1 MDKETLPRW
10 GWLLVGLFVAAMTAN
25 LFNLLVLGQA
35 GFPDEYQVITVITA
49 MAPVLIYVGVWY
61 DEERQQYWEQ
71 SQAHIVGDVVF
82 LFSGAAIGSAIAIV
96 AVADFGLRQF
106 LQDILAMVTGFM
118 LAWGLFWW
126 RNPTLYRSETDQ

>member
-25 LFNLLVLGQA
+25 LFNLLVLGRA
-35 GFPDEYQVITVITA
+35 GFPEEYRVITVITA

-71 SQAHIVGDVVF
+71 SRAHIVGDVVF
-82 LFSGAAIGSAIAIV
+82 LLSGAAIGSAIAIV

-126 RNPTLYRSETDQ
+126 RNPALYRSETDQ